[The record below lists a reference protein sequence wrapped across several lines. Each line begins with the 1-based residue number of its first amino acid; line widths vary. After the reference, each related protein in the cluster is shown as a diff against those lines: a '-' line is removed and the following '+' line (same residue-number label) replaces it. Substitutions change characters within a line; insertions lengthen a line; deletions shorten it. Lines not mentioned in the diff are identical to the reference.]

1 MNENKGVKQKN
12 NTQTIYFSDSFELS
26 YVYGIL
32 YYPDA
37 KNEVVVSYSSINIG
51 SWSTRH
57 WATKEQFSACV
68 CVCQCILLSVSLLP
82 VANTCNRCEA
92 RKDVHKIYDW
102 FYSGSRNFCSNLEIS
117 EAF

>member
-37 KNEVVVSYSSINIG
+37 KNVVLVSDFSINIG

-68 CVCQCILLSVSLLP
+68 CVCVCLPLCPSVCLSI
-82 VANTCNRCEA
+82 ARC
-92 RKDVHKIYDW
+92 KYMQQV
-102 FYSGSRNFCSNLEIS
+102 
-117 EAF
+117 

>member
-1 MNENKGVKQKN
+1 MNKNKGVKQKN

-37 KNEVVVSYSSINIG
+37 KNVVVVSDSSINNG

-57 WATKEQFSACV
+57 WVTKEQFSACV
-68 CVCQCILLSVSLLP
+68 CVSASVSFCLSVYCLLQIHATG
-82 VANTCNRCEA
+82 VKHGKTCT
-92 RKDVHKIYDW
+92 KFMIG
-102 FYSGSRNFCSNLEIS
+102 FIS
-117 EAF
+117 TCMA